1 MVATAR
7 RGHSGDMTNSNHAPS
22 RGHGLDG
29 FYAALRRPGIVR
41 GTDERW
47 FAGVAGGIARW
58 LGVDPLVVRAAFIL
72 FSIFFGI
79 GVTLY
84 LVLWL
89 LMPDDRGRLAVER
102 ALKDGHG
109 GSIFLLVIT
118 VMAVLG
124 GAPWW
129 GGDFHG
135 ARIFGFALLVL
146 GAWWF
151 LTRTDTGRDLM
162 VTKPWRGGGAGVGTG
177 TSTGNAA
184 ANAGAAFGAGGATG
198 TTGTTSSTGD
208 MGADPLTGAAGGAGP
223 ASAAGQPWT
232 TQVPYAQEPRERV
245 RSIGFAGGLLVL
257 GLALVSGVAAHQVA
271 TAAGWA
277 GNPTA
282 IGIAAAVG
290 VLGLAIVIAGLAG
303 RRAGGLA
310 FFTIIGMAAAIATTA
325 APTGLTQPFQAGDQ
339 KHVVTTLAGDTNFQ
353 LGLGQMTVDLSSA
366 TDYAKTP
373 ASPDVVTATMGVG
386 QLTIVVPKDVPVTV
400 NARARLGEVDA
411 PAGTT
416 ASGSTMRMM
425 DDPSRVG
432 RGGPDIAET
441 LTLGPKGVPAEIV
454 VDAELGMGQILV
466 RSAS

>member
-1 MVATAR
+1 MVEAVLG
-7 RGHSGDMTNSNHAPS
+7 GHSGGMTNTNQAPS
-22 RGHGLDG
+22 QGHGLDG
-29 FYAALRRPGIVR
+29 FFAALRRPGIVR

-102 ALKDGHG
+102 ALKEGHG
-109 GSIFLLVIT
+109 GSIFLLVVT
-118 VMAVLG
+118 VMAVVG

-135 ARIFGFALLVL
+135 ARVFGFAVLVV

-162 VTKPWRGGGAGVGTG
+162 TTKPWRGGPVSSTG

-184 ANAGAAFGAGGATG
+184 ANAGAALGGAATG
-198 TTGTTSSTGD
+198 GAATGGMPSAA
-208 MGADPLTGAAGGAGP
+208 ADPASGVGTAAPGGGMP
-223 ASAAGQPWT
+223 GQPWASGAP
-232 TQVPYAQEPRERV
+232 VPAEPRERV

-257 GLALVSGVAAHQVA
+257 GLALVSGVAVHQVA
-271 TAAGWA
+271 TSAGWA
-277 GNPTA
+277 GNPVA

-310 FFTIIGMAAAIATTA
+310 FFTVVGMAAAIATTA
-325 APTGLTQPFQAGDQ
+325 APVGLTQPFQVGDPR
-339 KHVVTTLAGDTNFQ
+339 HVVTSLTGDNDFQ
-353 LGLGQMTVDLSSA
+353 LGLGEMTLDLTGADYKA
-366 TDYAKTP
+366 TPVT
-373 ASPDVVTATMGVG
+373 PDVVTATMGVG
-386 QLTIVVPKDVPVTV
+386 QLTIIVPQDVPVV
-400 NARARLGEVDA
+400 VHAKARLGEVDA
-411 PAGTT
+411 PD
-416 ASGSTMRMM
+416 GSAATGSMMRTM
-425 DDPSRVG
+425 DDPSRVA
-432 RGGPDIAET
+432 RGGPDVAET
-441 LTLGPKGVPAEIV
+441 LTLGPKSDSPEIV
-454 VDAELGMGQILV
+454 VDAEVGMGQILV
-466 RSAS
+466 RTAS

>member
-1 MVATAR
+1 
-7 RGHSGDMTNSNHAPS
+7 MTNSNQAPS
-22 RGHGLDG
+22 QGHGLDG

-58 LGVDPLVVRAAFIL
+58 LGVDPLVVRAGFIL

-89 LMPDDRGRLAVER
+89 LMPDDRGRLPVER
-102 ALKDGHG
+102 ALKDGDG

-118 VMAVLG
+118 VLAVLG

-162 VTKPWRGGGAGVGTG
+162 VNKPWRGGGSGVGGTG
-177 TSTGNAA
+177 ASTGNAA
-184 ANAGAAFGAGGATG
+184 ANAGAAFGAGATTG
-198 TTGTTSSTGD
+198 TTGAAGATTPAGMAGTP
-208 MGADPLTGAAGGAGP
+208 GADPASGGAGF
-223 ASAAGQPWT
+223 ASAPNQPWT
-232 TQVPYAQEPRERV
+232 PGPVAAPPRERV

-257 GLALVSGVAAHQVA
+257 GLALVSGVVMHQVA
-271 TAAGWA
+271 TTAGWA

-282 IGIAAAVG
+282 IGIAAGVG
-290 VLGLAIVIAGLAG
+290 VLGLAIVIGGLAG

-310 FFTIIGMAAAIATTA
+310 FFAVVGMAAAIATTA
-325 APTGLTQPFQAGDQ
+325 APAGLTRPFQVGDP
-339 KHVVTTLAGDTNFQ
+339 KHVVTSMAGDQNFQ
-353 LGLGQMTVDLSSA
+353 LGLGEMTVDLTNAEYRA
-366 TDYAKTP
+366 TTV
-373 ASPDVVTATMGVG
+373 SPDVVTATMGVG
-386 QLTIVVPKDVPVTV
+386 QLTIVVPKDVAVTV
-400 NARARLGEVDA
+400 NTRARLGEVDA
-411 PAGTT
+411 PAGSQ
-416 ASGSTMRMM
+416 AQGSSMREA
-425 DDPSRVG
+425 DDPTRVAS
-432 RGGPDIAET
+432 GGPDIAET
-441 LTLGPKGVPAEIV
+441 LTFGPKGAPPEIV
-454 VDAELGMGQILV
+454 VDAELGMGQIVV

>member
-1 MVATAR
+1 
-7 RGHSGDMTNSNHAPS
+7 MTNSNQAPS
-22 RGHGLDG
+22 QGHGLDG

-58 LGVDPLVVRAAFIL
+58 LGVDPLVVRAGFIL

-89 LMPDDRGRLAVER
+89 LMPDDRGRLPVER
-102 ALKDGHG
+102 ALKDGDG

-118 VMAVLG
+118 VLAVLG

-135 ARIFGFALLVL
+135 ARIFGFAVLVF

-162 VTKPWRGGGAGVGTG
+162 VNKPWRGGGAGVGG
-177 TSTGNAA
+177 AGASTGNAA
-184 ANAGAAFGAGGATG
+184 ANAGAIFGAGATN
-198 TTGTTSSTGD
+198 GTTSGTTTAAGTP
-208 MGADPLTGAAGGAGP
+208 GADPVTG
-223 ASAAGQPWT
+223 ASAAWGGSVGEGFAPSPQQPWAAGSP
-232 TQVPYAQEPRERV
+232 VAAPPRERV

-257 GLALVSGVAAHQVA
+257 GLALVSGVVLHQVA
-271 TAAGWA
+271 IAAEWD

-282 IGIAAAVG
+282 IGIAAGVG
-290 VLGLAIVIAGLAG
+290 VLGLAIVIGGLAG

-310 FFTIIGMAAAIATTA
+310 FFTVVGMAAAIATTA
-325 APTGLTQPFQAGDQ
+325 APSGLTQPFQAGDP
-339 KHVVTTLAGDTNFQ
+339 KHVVTSLAEEPNFQ
-353 LGLGQMTVDLSSA
+353 LGLGEMTVDLTNA
-366 TDYAKTP
+366 DYAATP
-373 ASPDVVTATMGVG
+373 ARRDVVTATMGVG
-386 QLTIVVPKDVPVTV
+386 QLDIIVPKDVAVTV
-400 NARARLGEVDA
+400 NTRARLGEVDA
-411 PAGTT
+411 PAGSQ
-416 ASGSTMRMM
+416 APGSSMSET
-425 DDPSRVG
+425 DDPTRVAN
-432 RGGPDIAET
+432 GGPDIAET
-441 LTLGPKGVPAEIV
+441 LTFGPKGVPPEIV
-454 VDAELGMGQILV
+454 VDAEIGIGQIVV